1 MQKHAE
7 LKRFALVFLGTA
19 LGLGCLLQFDVFE
32 RIAFAIEKG
41 RLKALEESLPSQDRL
56 DELTHT
62 TRAVAQLVAP
72 AVVSIITETVE
83 EEQAS
88 MGEVSDA
95 LRDPFGRPDGE
106 QLENDPDAALASSE
120 EQDTAST
127 FEDWLRDHIRS
138 FDPEGGADAGSML
151 FQGIGSGFIFDADKG
166 HILTNSHVVDGADVV
181 RVYLSDGRETQA
193 KVLGSD
199 PESDLAVIRIDLPR
213 LHELSF
219 GDSDDVAVGEDVLAV
234 GNPFGL
240 DGTFSKGIISAYNR
254 RGISMGIG
262 RGEAFLQTDAV
273 INPGNSG
280 GPLVNMHGAVIG
292 INSAIATHTGRYE
305 GVGFAIPSNRARN
318 LIEDL
323 IDGGPGFL
331 GVLAGNVAL
340 FGKEA
345 RALQWY
351 EGYGAWV
358 DEVVEGSA
366 ADRGGIKPDDI
377 ILEINDQRIETS
389 RTLSAV
395 ISALSPG
402 AEVKLT
408 LWRDGQTMHLPV
420 RLGRR
425 YAPR

>member
-7 LKRFALVFLGTA
+7 LRRFALVFLGTA
-19 LGLGCLLQFDVFE
+19 LGLGCLLHFDVFE
-32 RIAFAIEKG
+32 RIAFAIETG
-41 RLKALEESLPSQDRL
+41 RLRALQESLPSQERL
-56 DELTHT
+56 DELTQT

-83 EEQAS
+83 EDPAS
-88 MGEVSDA
+88 VGEVSDV
-95 LRDPFGRPDGE
+95 LRDPSGRHDAE
-106 QLENDPDAALASSE
+106 SLENEPDAPSASSE
-120 EQDTAST
+120 EQDTPST
-127 FEDWLRDHIRS
+127 FEEWLRDHIRS
-138 FDPEGGADAGSML
+138 FDSESPSQAGPIL
-151 FQGIGSGFIFDADKG
+151 AQGIGSGFIFDAARG

-181 RVYLSDGRETQA
+181 RVYLSDGREA
-193 KVLGSD
+193 HAEVLGSD
-199 PESDLAVIRIDLPR
+199 PDSDLAVIRIDLPR

-219 GDSDDVAVGEDVLAV
+219 GDSDDVAVGDDVLAV

-240 DGTFSKGIISAYNR
+240 DGTFSKGIISAFNR
-254 RGISMGIG
+254 RAISMGFG
-262 RGEAFLQTDAV
+262 RAEAFLQTDAV

-280 GPLVNMHGAVIG
+280 GPLVDMHGAVIG
-292 INSAIATHTGRYE
+292 INSAIATHTGRYD
-305 GVGFAIPSNRARN
+305 GVGFAIPSNRARD
-318 LIEDL
+318 LVEDL

-345 RALQWY
+345 RALQWH

-366 ADRGGIKPDDI
+366 ADRAGIKPDDI
-377 ILEINDQRIETS
+377 ILEINGQTIETS
-389 RTLSAV
+389 RKLGEV
-395 ISALSPG
+395 ISVLSPG
-402 AEVKLT
+402 AEVDVT
-408 LWRDGQTMHLPV
+408 IWRDGQRTHLPV

>member
-19 LGLGCLLQFDVFE
+19 LGLGCLLHFDVFE
-32 RIAFAIEKG
+32 RIAFAIERG
-41 RLKALEESLPSQDRL
+41 RLRALQESLPSQERL

-62 TRAVAQLVAP
+62 TRTVAQLVAP

-88 MGEVSDA
+88 VGEVSDA
-95 LRDPFGRPDGE
+95 LRDPSRRHDAE
-106 QLENDPDAALASSE
+106 SVEDDPDAASASSE
-120 EQDTAST
+120 EQDTPST
-127 FEDWLRDHIRS
+127 FEEWLRDHIRS
-138 FDPEGGADAGSML
+138 FDSEGPSQAGPILS
-151 FQGIGSGFIFDADKG
+151 QGIGSGFIFDADEG

-181 RVYLSDGRETQA
+181 RVYLSDGREA
-193 KVLGSD
+193 HAEVLGSD
-199 PESDLAVIRIDLPR
+199 PDSDLAVIRIDLPR

-219 GDSDDVAVGEDVLAV
+219 GDSDDVAVGDDVLAV

-240 DGTFSKGIISAYNR
+240 DGTFSKGIISAFNR
-254 RGISMGIG
+254 RAISMGFG
-262 RGEAFLQTDAV
+262 RAEAFLQTDAV

-292 INSAIATHTGRYE
+292 INSAIATHTGRYD
-305 GVGFAIPSNRARN
+305 GVGFAIPSNRARD

-340 FGKEA
+340 FGQEA

-358 DEVVEGSA
+358 DQVVEGSA
-366 ADRGGIKPDDI
+366 ADRAGIKPDDI
-377 ILEINDQRIETS
+377 ILEVNGQTIETS
-389 RTLSAV
+389 RKLGEVVSV
-395 ISALSPG
+395 LSPG
-402 AEVKLT
+402 AEVELT
-408 LWRDGQTMHLPV
+408 LWRDGRMMHLPV
-420 RLGRR
+420 RLDRR

>member
-7 LKRFALVFLGTA
+7 LKRFAMVFLGTA
-19 LGLGCLLQFDVFE
+19 LGLGCLLHFDVFE
-32 RIAFAIEKG
+32 RIAFAIERG
-41 RLKALEESLPSQDRL
+41 RLRALQESLPSQERL

-88 MGEVSDA
+88 VGEVSDV
-95 LRDPFGRPDGE
+95 LRDPFGHHDAEP
-106 QLENDPDAALASSE
+106 LENEPDAAPVPPG
-120 EQDTAST
+120 EQDPSST
-127 FEDWLRDHIRS
+127 FEEWLRDHVRP
-138 FDPEGGADAGSML
+138 FDSEGGSDAGSIL

-181 RVYLSDGRETQA
+181 RVYLSDGREA
-193 KVLGSD
+193 HAEVLGSD
-199 PESDLAVIRIDLPR
+199 PDSDLAVIRIDLPR

-219 GDSDDVAVGEDVLAV
+219 GDSDDAAVGEDVLAV

-254 RGISMGIG
+254 RGISMGVG
-262 RGEAFLQTDAV
+262 RTEAFLQTDAV

-280 GPLVNMHGAVIG
+280 GPLVNMHGTVIG
-292 INSAIATHTGRYE
+292 INSAIATHTGRYD
-305 GVGFAIPSNRARN
+305 GVGFAIPSNRARD

-351 EGYGAWV
+351 EDYGAWV
-358 DEVVEGSA
+358 EEVVEGSA

-389 RTLSAV
+389 RKLGEV
-395 ISALSPG
+395 ISVLSPG

-408 LWRDGQTMHLPV
+408 IWRDGQTMHLPV